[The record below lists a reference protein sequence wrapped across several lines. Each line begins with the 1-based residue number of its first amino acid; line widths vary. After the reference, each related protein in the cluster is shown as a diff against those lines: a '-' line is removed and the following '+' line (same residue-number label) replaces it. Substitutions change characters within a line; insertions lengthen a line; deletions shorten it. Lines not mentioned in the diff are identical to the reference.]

1 MEKINEQSGES
12 SAQAQKSPNQEV
24 LTDLTTEHIQQ
35 KIYIIRGRKV
45 MLDRDLAALYEVPTK
60 VLNQA
65 VKRNTEKFP
74 EDFMFQLNVEEYSLS
89 LRSQFV
95 TLKNRRGLH
104 QKYLPIA
111 FTEQGIAMLSSVLN
125 SKKAI
130 QINIQIIRIFT
141 KLREMIDAY
150 RELREKVEELEKTS
164 ASNFE
169 QIFYAI
175 KMLIKEDAE
184 PKRQIGFKVDK

>member
-1 MEKINEQSGES
+1 MEKANKQPNEPS
-12 SAQAQKSPNQEV
+12 QAPAPIGQALS
-24 LTDLTTEHIQQ
+24 TDLTTENIQH

-45 MLDRDLAALYEVPTK
+45 MLDRDLAVLYDVPTK
-60 VLNQA
+60 RLNEA
-65 VKRNTEKFP
+65 VKRNLERFP
-74 EDFMFQLNVEEYSLS
+74 EDFMFQLSVEEYSS
-89 LRSQFV
+89 FSRSQIA
-95 TLKNRRGLH
+95 TLKKGSGSNI
-104 QKYLPIA
+104 KYLPLA

-164 ASNFE
+164 TSNFE

-175 KMLIKEDAE
+175 KMLIKEDEE
-184 PKRQIGFKVDK
+184 PKRQIGFKVD